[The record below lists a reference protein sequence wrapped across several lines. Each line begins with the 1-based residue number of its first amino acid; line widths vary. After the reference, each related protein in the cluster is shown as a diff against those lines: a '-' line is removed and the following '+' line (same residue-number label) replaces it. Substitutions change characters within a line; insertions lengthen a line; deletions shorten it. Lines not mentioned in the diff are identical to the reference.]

1 MVTRAVNN
9 PGNFTVGPSDIRVG
23 AYGVTKENAN
33 EIGITQGGVGYSYS
47 REYKLFDDSD
57 QHFGAIAMAK
67 TNEAMEVTFA
77 MEENVL
83 ENIALAWDIP
93 LANIT
98 EGENKITF
106 GGDQL
111 PQYKT
116 IYIDGPAPAGG
127 TASWTLWKA
136 VAMSSA
142 EMRDVKDDNT
152 LIEVTFTV
160 IQDTS
165 KPAGQRF
172 GQRVDVYEDTT
183 APTITG
189 VVPADDATTVAV
201 GSTVQWTFS
210 EDIQQRDITAGNFN
224 VVDELGNE
232 VAGTL
237 SYALG
242 TYTVEFTPDADLSAT
257 TTYFTFVSGEVRDMS
272 GNTLGANNRTSFTTA

>member
-1 MVTRAVNN
+1 MTTRAVNN
-9 PGNFTVGPSDIRVG
+9 PGNFTVGPSTIRVG
-23 AYGVTKENAN
+23 EYGVTKENAN
-33 EIGITQGGVGYSYS
+33 EVGITQGGVGYSYN

-83 ENIALAWDIP
+83 ENIAIAWDIP
-93 LANIT
+93 LTNIT

-106 GGDQL
+106 GGDQI

-116 IYIDGPAPAGG
+116 LYIDGPAPAGG

-152 LIEVTFTV
+152 LIEVTFTI
-160 IQDTS
+160 IQDIS
-165 KPAGQRF
+165 KVAGQRF
-172 GQRVDVYEDTT
+172 GQRVDVYDDTT
-183 APTITG
+183 PPTITA
-189 VVPADDATTVAV
+189 VTPADSATAVAV
-201 GSTVQWTFS
+201 GSTVEWTFS

-224 VVDELGNE
+224 VTDATGAE

-242 TYTVEFTPDADLSAT
+242 TYTVEFTPDADLTTAT
-257 TTYFTFVSGEVRDMS
+257 TYLTFVSGEVRDMS
-272 GNTLGANNRTSFTTA
+272 GNKLGANSRTSFTTA